1 MTHTHTQ
8 GHSPGANPLPRP
20 HWGSPQVGA
29 LLHISSTRKF
39 HQWLHQWWYHR
50 LQVSG
55 LCSHST
61 HTHTSYQ
68 HHTHILALQ
77 CTRSLTCTVAN
88 LLFTLAIVMPRR
100 RYNSSKAN
108 SFSTLERSAWDEP
121 DAHRAHTII
130 TYTTPQHIHNRQ
142 ARFVCYCF
150 MALKLTTYM
159 PGVTT
164 QH

>member
-1 MTHTHTQ
+1 MASLVVVPSATGIVPVFPQHSHTRI
-8 GHSPGANPLPRP
+8 LPTP
-20 HWGSPQVGA
+20 
-29 LLHISSTRKF
+29 
-39 HQWLHQWWYHR
+39 
-50 LQVSG
+50 
-55 LCSHST
+55 
-61 HTHTSYQ
+61 
-68 HHTHILALQ
+68 HTHILALQ

-100 RYNSSKAN
+100 RYSSSKAN

-150 MALKLTTYM
+150 MALKLTTCQELPHNTEM
-159 PGVTT
+159 TT
-164 QH
+164 K